1 MNKNLWAL
9 CTTKYEKVLFI
20 LAIFFAIITG
30 LIQPFESYTL
40 GEVAQVLVTITN
52 AINNKTIEPSD
63 LEKAY
68 STFEHDMNRVV
79 IYFLFC
85 GFAYFT
91 SAFLQFSLVRFVGDN
106 TTYRVRKQ
114 FIECLLRKD
123 ICYFDSHSTGH
134 FSALLNDNLER
145 FREVFNEK
153 LTLTLAFFTDFA
165 IGTTLAFY
173 TDWQLASYG
182 FVFALGIAFSG
193 VLGSKANMK
202 ATEKQNI
209 HYNKAASIVFQTLG
223 SYKTVCSLNGQPI
236 ELEKYSKELLAGE
249 RYGVQKKFWNSITE
263 GVNYFCSNALN
274 TVILYFG
281 ANMIYK
287 GSLQP
292 SVVIRVFHFM
302 LFGSYCLSEAIPNF
316 SRISSAISSIAPIA
330 EILIESNETS
340 KEEVIDNE
348 DDAVTNG
355 KISFK
360 NVQFSYPSRP
370 EVKIL
375 KGVTFDVNIGE
386 CVAFV
391 GASGSGK
398 STVIQL
404 LLRYYNIDA
413 GRISI
418 DGVDLSHINLEAL
431 RSIIG
436 VVSQEPVL
444 FDATIEENIRFGNP
458 NADLTEI
465 YEALKQANAYDF
477 VIAFPKGIKTIVGE
491 RGTQLSGGQK
501 QRIAIARTL
510 ASKGRTTIVIAHR
523 LSTIRNATK
532 IIVMDRGQIVEVGN
546 HEELIAKKC
555 AYYNLVQ
562 TQLANY
568 DVPSSNSL
576 LARKNSTAEVS
587 PKPEFDLIDGTENDL
602 DIKNDEMERLLHEL
616 HQEGAR
622 KSNLREIL
630 KWCSPD
636 CMLLTVAILGSSI
649 QGMLYPV
656 AAQLIIRTYE
666 SFALERERLL
676 SNSHFWALSILGLAF
691 LRPLVLH
698 CQVYYFG
705 KVSEKLSTRLRTQS
719 FKHLLNLQCSFFDDP
734 KHSPTRLSNR
744 LNTDSSNVKAAVD
757 ERLGSVIMT
766 FVAILI
772 AVTTSL
778 VYCWKMTLQV
788 LLLCPF
794 LYLAEYCYETAIDS
808 AIEDDALA
816 FENSNRV
823 AIEALE
829 NIRTVRSLTMEKQ
842 VMSLITESLRKSH
855 ESYFKRAIIQGSASG
870 LASSCYFFIYA
881 ISFKFGTYLSLQKE
895 VMPMD
900 TYLVL
905 MTLSLTST
913 IAGSATAYLPDY
925 KKAVHAA
932 GLIFNLFT
940 YPATMIY
947 DSKDGKKNI
956 EKGGIKGENLHFHYA
971 QRPDKTVLNGVNLK
985 LDPGKTLALVGPSGC
1000 GKSTVLSLLERF
1012 YHTTNGELK
1021 IDDENVE
1028 DINLMHLRSNLALVS
1043 QEPVLFNCSIRE
1055 NLLYGLGKSVS
1066 EQEIKNALQTA
1077 NAYNFVN
1084 QFPQGLDTIVG
1095 ERGTQ
1100 LSGGQKQRIAI
1111 ARAVLRKPKILL
1123 LDEATSALDSESE
1136 KLVQSSLD
1144 NVSKSLTTIIV
1155 AHRLSTI
1162 VHANSIAVLANGKV
1176 VEQGTHCELLAKKGH
1191 YYQMLN
1197 NHRD

>member
-1 MNKNLWAL
+1 MDRSPLLRIPNHRKSKIQLFIHLIVL

-20 LAIFFAIITG
+20 LAIFFAVITG

-79 IYFLFC
+79 IYFLLC

-91 SAFLQFSLVRFVGDN
+91 FAFLQFSLMRFVGDN
-106 TTYRVRKQ
+106 TAYRVRKR
-114 FIECLLRKD
+114 FIECLLQKD
-123 ICYFDSHSTGH
+123 VCYFDSHSTGH

-153 LTLTLAFFTDFA
+153 LTLTLAFFTDFS
-165 IGTTLAFY
+165 IGTALAFY

-182 FVFALGIAFSG
+182 FIFALGIAFSG
-193 VLGSKANMK
+193 ILGSKATMET
-202 ATEKQNI
+202 TEKQNI
-209 HYNKAASIVFQTLG
+209 HYNNAASIVFQTLG

-236 ELEKYSKELLAGE
+236 ELEKYSNELLAGE
-249 RYGVQKKFWNSITE
+249 KYGVQKKFWNSITE

-281 ANMIYK
+281 ANMIYD

-330 EILIESNETS
+330 EVLIESNETS
-340 KEEVIDNE
+340 EEQIIDNE
-348 DDAVTNG
+348 DDAVING
-355 KISFK
+355 KISFE

-370 EVKIL
+370 EVEIL
-375 KGVTFDVNIGE
+375 KGVTFDVNEGE
-386 CVAFV
+386 CVALV

-404 LLRYYNIDA
+404 LLRYYNINA
-413 GRISI
+413 GSISI
-418 DGVDLSHINLEAL
+418 DGVDLSHINLKAL
-431 RSIIG
+431 RRIIG

-458 NADLTEI
+458 NADLTQI
-465 YEALKQANAYDF
+465 YEALKEANAYDF
-477 VIAFPKGIKTIVGE
+477 VSAFPNGIKTIVGE

-510 ASKGRTTIVIAHR
+510 VRNPKILLLDEATSALDNKSEHVVQQALENASKGRTTIVIAHR
-523 LSTIRNATK
+523 LSTIRNATRIFVIDK
-532 IIVMDRGQIVEVGN
+532 GQIVEVGN

-555 AYYNLVQ
+555 AYHNLVQ

-587 PKPEFDLIDGTENDL
+587 PKPELDLIDGTENAM

-622 KSNLREIL
+622 KSNHREIL
-630 KWCSPD
+630 KWCRPD
-636 CMLLTVAILGSSI
+636 CTLLTVAILGSSI

-829 NIRTVRSLTMEKQ
+829 NVRTVRSLTMEKQ

-881 ISFKFGTYLSLQKE
+881 ISFKFGTYLSLQRE

-940 YPATMIY
+940 HPATMIY

-956 EKGGIKGENLHFHYA
+956 EKGEIKGENLRFHYA
-971 QRPDKTVLNGVNLK
+971 QRPDKTVLNGLNLK
-985 LDPGKTLALVGPSGC
+985 LDPGKSLALVGPSGC

-1055 NLLYGLGKSVS
+1055 NLLYGLEESVS
-1066 EQEIKNALQTA
+1066 ESEIETALQTA
-1077 NAYNFVN
+1077 NAYDFVN
-1084 QFPQGLDTIVG
+1084 QFPQGLDTTVG

-1111 ARAVLRKPKILL
+1111 ARAVLRKPKILGWQ
-1123 LDEATSALDSESE
+1123 ESNCPF
-1136 KLVQSSLD
+1136 L
-1144 NVSKSLTTIIV
+1144 
-1155 AHRLSTI
+1155 
-1162 VHANSIAVLANGKV
+1162 
-1176 VEQGTHCELLAKKGH
+1176 
-1191 YYQMLN
+1191 
-1197 NHRD
+1197 